1 MANSAPCSVFFTAMT
16 PPWAA
21 IMVRHTDRPIPIF
34 RRVSDRM
41 MAGFSP
47 EELALLA
54 QFQRRMLDN
63 LTNSQEKE

>member
-16 PPWAA
+16 PSWAA

-41 MAGFSP
+41 MAGFSQ
-47 EELALLA
+47 EELEQLA

-63 LTNSQEKE
+63 LNSNEKE